1 MPAEEQHLRALLT
14 KLLAAVGG
22 NRFRRGRRTAD
33 HRSAAAPEALAAMRR
48 EQPGDR
54 IGPWQLTRLLAEGG
68 MGAVW
73 VAERADGVMKRTAAL
88 KLPRAEWIDRGL
100 TERIARERAILARLQ
115 HPAIGVLYDAGVTAE
130 GRPYL
135 ALEYV
140 AGVAIDVYS
149 KERDLTVILRLCVQ
163 VIRAVAYAHAQ
174 LVIHRDLKPANVLV
188 TADGSPKLLDFGI
201 SKLIEGEATSVDAT
215 ALTRLAGRPLTLAYA
230 APEQVLGLPITVA
243 ADVYALGVMLFELVT
258 GARLY
263 RAGDQR
269 ALEAELL
276 GGDLRKPSET
286 ARDKHR
292 AKALKGDLDA
302 VIAKALKREPA
313 ERYQTAA
320 ALADDLERFL
330 DGQPVQAQPDS
341 RAYRLRKFVQRNTL
355 PVAAGSA
362 VLIALGIGLGVALWQ
377 ANEARTQ
384 ADVARNQAERA
395 TALNT
400 FVLSLIQQADP
411 NASQSSK
418 AADLAMLSSIEQRI
432 DAEFKGSADQLVQL
446 RVTVGDAYLERGKA
460 AAARRVYRRAIAEAE
475 TTLPANHLG
484 LLKARVAG
492 AHHIVADDEALQSID
507 ATIEML
513 RQAGPAGIE
522 PLIDALLA
530 RVASARTFG
539 RRPGMTWDSLYADS
553 REAHDLA
560 GRHFGAGSA
569 RQLRTAQTLS
579 QTLTA
584 EDTSGSTGSKRP
596 EKDRTEEAFTVMES
610 VLAAAGSNPAV
621 AEGNVDLL
629 TAELQYG
636 SGLCQFRSFDDGM
649 RRLWDAAGLA
659 RKHHS
664 EDSRTLD
671 LAYFFLGIC
680 LATHS
685 DPDGV
690 WMLVNAHRLQVA
702 REESSPWVLAY
713 VASRIARM
721 QCDAGRGAECA
732 DFTAKAFSYATA
744 MTPGEIKSRTL
755 AFMRPPRSKP

>member
-1 MPAEEQHLRALLT
+1 MADQASLTVADWHRLNRLLEQGLEFEGVVERSAWLDALGAQDQHLRAVLIDLLT
-14 KLLAAVGG
+14 QSDATGFATSMTHPPTAMANLAAQ
-22 NRFRRGRRTAD
+22 
-33 HRSAAAPEALAAMRR
+33 ALAAMRR

-115 HPAIGVLYDAGVTAE
+115 HPAIAVLYDAGVTVE

-341 RAYRLRKFVQRNTL
+341 RAYRLRKFVQRNAL

-377 ANEARTQ
+377 ADAARTQ
-384 ADVARNQAERA
+384 ADEARNQAERA

-484 LLKARVAG
+484 LLKARVAR
-492 AHHIVADDEALQSID
+492 AHHIVADDEALQSHRRHD
-507 ATIEML
+507 RNVAPS
-513 RQAGPAGIE
+513 RAGGYRAVGRCPAGARCISAHFRTAARDDLGFTLCRFARGAR
-522 PLIDALLA
+522 PCRSSLWSRQRASIAGRPDPFANLA
-530 RVASARTFG
+530 R
-539 RRPGMTWDSLYADS
+539 
-553 REAHDLA
+553 
-560 GRHFGAGSA
+560 GRHFRLDGEQAS
-569 RQLRTAQTLS
+569 R
-579 QTLTA
+579 
-584 EDTSGSTGSKRP
+584 K
-596 EKDRTEEAFTVMES
+596 
-610 VLAAAGSNPAV
+610 GSNRRSVHGDGKCLSRGRQQSSRSRRQCGLVDSGNAIRPVAV
-621 AEGNVDLL
+621 PVSQL
-629 TAELQYG
+629 
-636 SGLCQFRSFDDGM
+636 
-649 RRLWDAAGLA
+649 
-659 RKHHS
+659 
-664 EDSRTLD
+664 
-671 LAYFFLGIC
+671 
-680 LATHS
+680 
-685 DPDGV
+685 
-690 WMLVNAHRLQVA
+690 
-702 REESSPWVLAY
+702 
-713 VASRIARM
+713 
-721 QCDAGRGAECA
+721 
-732 DFTAKAFSYATA
+732 
-744 MTPGEIKSRTL
+744 
-755 AFMRPPRSKP
+755 